1 DVRIISATNTDLPK
15 AIADGSFREDLSFR
29 LNVIELH
36 VPALADRPDD
46 IRPLAEHFLAELAAK
61 EGKGELHFADD
72 ALAALAA
79 YEWPGNVRELQNRI
93 QRAVLVETGLHIT
106 AAALAL
112 PGGAAEAI
120 RPERVAAPASAPTNV
135 PAPLGTTPSSSVDA
149 AERAAIEEA
158 LGRAR
163 GVVSRAAAEM
173 GLSRQALY
181 RRMERLSLSLERRVR

>member
-1 DVRIISATNTDLPK
+1 
-15 AIADGSFREDLSFR
+15 
-29 LNVIELH
+29 

-46 IRPLAEHFLAELAAK
+46 IRPLAEHFLADWAAK
-61 EGKGELHFADD
+61 EGKGELHFSED
-72 ALAALAA
+72 ALAALLT

-93 QRAVLVETGLHIT
+93 QRAVLVETGPRIG

-112 PGGAAEAI
+112 PAAETEVSRRTRMA
-120 RPERVAAPASAPTNV
+120 VPASAPANEPPSGMPTL
-135 PAPLGTTPSSSVDA
+135 PTTSADV

-181 RRMERLSLSLERRVR
+181 RRMERLGLSLERRVR